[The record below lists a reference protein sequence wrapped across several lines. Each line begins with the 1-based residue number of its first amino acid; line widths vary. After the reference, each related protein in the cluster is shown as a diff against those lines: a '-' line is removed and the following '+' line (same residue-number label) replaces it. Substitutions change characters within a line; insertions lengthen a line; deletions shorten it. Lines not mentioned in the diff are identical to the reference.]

1 MFQTAFLQKL
11 SIISKP
17 YDRFFSNF
25 SKLASEH
32 SSFISESLNSI
43 VTVEL
48 AAKNQL
54 VKFFLKMQR

>member
-32 SSFISESLNSI
+32 SSFMSESLKSI

-48 AAKNQL
+48 ASKNTAGQIL
-54 VKFFLKMQR
+54 P